1 MKLALH
7 TLAIACSAA
16 MVSAASAHTLALAS
30 SEQQPSSDTEQT
42 QSTATTGQNTQSAP
56 STSASVQDSGHDVS
70 DPPGPTG
77 TDSAQPVTP
86 DTSATQPA
94 APGSTTTPPPAPD
107 TQTQQGTAPGVAPAT
122 PPTDAQGDDTMADA
136 RDFLENA
143 IQGSYAEIEGSQ
155 LALEKAEDPEVREFA
170 EMMIR
175 DHQQMAQE
183 ASDLARQKGIEPPD
197 GPSIM
202 QTTEI
207 TALKPLTGGAFEA
220 MYVNRIGV
228 AAHESTI
235 EMFEQAQQE
244 IQDPDVRAMIEKP
257 LPKLREHLQMAQALD
272 QKQDNQ

>member
-42 QSTATTGQNTQSAP
+42 TPDTRTTP
-56 STSASVQDSGHDVS
+56 STTSGTAQDTSPDNVNN
-70 DPPGPTG
+70 PPTATG

-86 DTSATQPA
+86 DSSATQPT
-94 APGSTTTPPPAPD
+94 APGSTTTPPPSADPD
-107 TQTQQGTAPGVAPAT
+107 VRQGTVPGVAPAT
-122 PPTDAQGDDTMADA
+122 PPTDPRGDDTMAQEDVH
-136 RDFLENA
+136 DFLENA

-183 ASDLARQKGIEPPD
+183 ASDLARQKGMEPPD
-197 GPSIM
+197 GPSMM

-235 EMFEQAQQE
+235 EMFEQAQQD
-244 IQDPDVRAMIEKP
+244 IQDPDVRAMIEKT

-272 QKQDNQ
+272 QKQENQ